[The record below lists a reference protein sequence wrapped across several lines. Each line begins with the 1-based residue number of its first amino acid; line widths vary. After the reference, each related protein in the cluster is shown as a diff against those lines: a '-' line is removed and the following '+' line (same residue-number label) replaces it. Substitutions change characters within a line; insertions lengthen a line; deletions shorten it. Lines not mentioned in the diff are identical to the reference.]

1 MTKRLTSHKLKLDQT
16 WDVNQVKLLTVLLS
30 FLIATILTEVKDFF
44 WVCLVPAD
52 FNKQIYG
59 FCGTWGICALSR
71 KIGEKLLTISFF
83 SHPFQF
89 SNPQKGSKIC
99 CFPTKYEV
107 GFLEYSTTSQQGNIR
122 CRNILSLIDSSR
134 NRQGAGWAGR
144 WPACL
149 RTEYISC
156 LLSPVHW
163 NP

>member
-1 MTKRLTSHKLKLDQT
+1 MWMTMRLTSHKLKLDQT
-16 WDVNQVKLLTVLLS
+16 WDVNQVKPLTVLLS

-107 GFLEYSTTSQQGNIR
+107 GFLEYSTTCVHVNKEA
-122 CRNILSLIDSSR
+122 NF
-134 NRQGAGWAGR
+134 
-144 WPACL
+144 
-149 RTEYISC
+149 ISFPRKVLAISTKC
-156 LLSPVHW
+156 EKKIP
-163 NP
+163 N